1 MLLATLSASLSG
13 NIFAFKRMN
22 GAGKGIIRTGYGSSI
37 KETDF

>member
-1 MLLATLSASLSG
+1 MLLGTLSASLSG

-22 GAGKGIIRTGYGSSI
+22 GAGKGIIRTRYASSI